1 MSFELVSRPTDLCRT
16 YSRQFWGKALEL
28 AQIYG
33 WRPAGT
39 CPPREIDFYQLNAEW
54 SGRYFTNDG
63 QMVKA
68 EDARA
73 LAAAL
78 ERALDHISDA
88 RIKVDWNAEFQV
100 EEDLPEWLSPEERN
114 VIEEELYDGLLDI
127 MDLHPLDFFAGD
139 EKAYL
144 KSLIRFCRLGSFE
157 IY

>member
-1 MSFELVSRPTDLCRT
+1 MSFELVSHPTNLCRT

-39 CPPREIDFYQLNAEW
+39 CPPRHIDFYQLNAEW

-88 RIKVDWNAEFQV
+88 TEKVDWNAEFLV
-100 EEDLPEWLSPEERN
+100 EEDLPEWLSPEEKDL
-114 VIEEELYDGLLDI
+114 IEEELHDTLLDI
-127 MDLHPLDFFAGD
+127 VHIHPLDFFAGA
-139 EKAYL
+139 EKQYL

-157 IY
+157 IF